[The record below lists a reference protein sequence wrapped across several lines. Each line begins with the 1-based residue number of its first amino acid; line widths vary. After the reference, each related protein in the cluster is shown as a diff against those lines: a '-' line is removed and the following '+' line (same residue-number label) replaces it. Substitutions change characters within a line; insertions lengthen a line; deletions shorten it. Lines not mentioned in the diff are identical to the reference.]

1 VTARIARGG
10 APPRAAKAAP
20 RGGTRGGSRGGGMRR
35 KTRRPGLLEQAGI
48 APETARRAATWIF
61 LGLLAAASIG
71 AIAAYRV
78 PQAIG
83 TAIGEAVGGAG
94 FTVRRYEIRGVN
106 RMDRQRIDAVVSQ
119 ELRRAMPLVDL
130 ASLRERLLVFGWIG
144 DARVS
149 RRLPDTLVIDIV
161 ERTPAAIWQHE
172 QRLMLIDRDG
182 VVLEH
187 VRLDAMPDLPLLIG
201 PDANRQ
207 TASLNRLLDAAQH
220 LRPQLAGATWIG
232 GRRWDLRF
240 QTGEV
245 LALPEGEPQSLR
257 AIQEFARR
265 DQQAQLLGRG
275 FARFDMRIAGRMVVR
290 VSREPGTSVPAI
302 APEIPP
308 AGAPGAD
315 LSNTI

>member
-10 APPRAAKAAP
+10 SAPRARSNARGGG
-20 RGGTRGGSRGGGMRR
+20 RGGTRR
-35 KTRRPGLLEQAGI
+35 KPKRPGLLEQAGI

-61 LGLLAAASIG
+61 LGLLAAASIA

-78 PQAIG
+78 PQTIG

-94 FTVRRYEIRGVN
+94 FTVRRYEIRGVD
-106 RMDRQRIDAVVSQ
+106 RMDRQRIDAVVSR

-130 ASLRERLLVFGWIG
+130 AGLRERLLVFGWIG

-182 VVLEH
+182 IVLEH
-187 VRLDAMPDLPLLIG
+187 VRLEAMPDLPLLIG

-207 TASLNRLLDAAQH
+207 TASLNRLLDAAAH

-245 LALPEGEPQSLR
+245 LALPEGEPESLR
-257 AIQEFARR
+257 AIQDFARR

-290 VSREPGTSVPAI
+290 VSREPGSAVPAI
-302 APEIPP
+302 APDQQP
-308 AGAPGAD
+308 ADGAPAD

>member
-1 VTARIARGG
+1 MTAARIARGG
-10 APPRAAKAAP
+10 GGGARPRAKTRSAP
-20 RGGTRGGSRGGGMRR
+20 RGGSPR
-35 KTRRPGLLEQAGI
+35 KQKRPGLLEQAGI
-48 APETARRAATWIF
+48 SPDAARRAGKWIL
-61 LGLLAAASIG
+61 LGLIAAA
-71 AIAAYRV
+71 AIAAIAAFRV
-78 PQAIG
+78 PQQVGA
-83 TAIGEAVGGAG
+83 AVGQVVGDAG
-94 FTVRRYEIRGVN
+94 FAVRRYEIRGVN
-106 RMDRQRIDAVVSQ
+106 RMDRQRVDAVVAS

-130 ASLRERLLVFGWIG
+130 GALRERLLVFGWVA

-172 QRLMLIDRDG
+172 QRLMLIDASG

-187 VRLDAMPDLPLLIG
+187 VRLEAMPDLPLLIG
-201 PDANRQ
+201 PAANHQ
-207 TASLNRLLDAAQH
+207 TASLNRLLEAASH

-245 LALPEGEPQSLR
+245 LALPEGEEAALR
-257 AIQEFARR
+257 AIGDFARR

-275 FARFDMRIAGRMVVR
+275 FVRFDMRISGRMIVR
-290 VSREPGTSVPAI
+290 VSREPGSVVPAI
-302 APEIPP
+302 APEAPP
-308 AGAPGAD
+308 SPGTPED